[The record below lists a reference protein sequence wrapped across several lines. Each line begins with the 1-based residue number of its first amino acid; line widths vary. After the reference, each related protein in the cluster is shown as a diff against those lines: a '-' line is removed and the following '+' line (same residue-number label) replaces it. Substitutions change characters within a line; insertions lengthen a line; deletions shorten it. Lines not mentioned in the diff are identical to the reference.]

1 MALMLRTLGI
11 AARVVNGFRGGEFN
25 SVTGSYIVRGRD
37 AHSWV
42 EAYFPRYGWI
52 TFDPTPAGAA
62 AVAGTWDRAGLYL
75 DALRE
80 FWREWVINYDFAHQM
95 SLSNNVAVRSRR
107 WFDGARLWI
116 SQRYAELLAGA
127 RHAEAQAEKSPGR
140 FGGVALGV
148 IALAILLLNLGRL
161 RRVVRV
167 WRLVRDPASAPQAAA
182 SIWYARMLRWLSRRG
197 WRKLPEHTPREF
209 VGTIGDPKLRRPVA
223 AFTDHYERAR
233 FGNSAGDAEALPG
246 IYEEIKKS

>member
-1 MALMLRTLGI
+1 
-11 AARVVNGFRGGEFN
+11 VVNGFRGGEFN
-25 SVTGSYIVRGRD
+25 SVTGSYIVRGRE

-52 TFDPTPAGAA
+52 TFDPTPPGAA
-62 AVAGTWDRAGLYL
+62 ASSGGWSRAGLYV

-107 WFDGARLWI
+107 WFDGARLWVRRGYD
-116 SQRYAELLAGA
+116 SLLARA
-127 RHAEAQAEKSPGR
+127 RHVEAQAEKSPGR
-140 FGGVALGV
+140 FGGMALGA

-161 RRVVRV
+161 RRMVRV
-167 WRLVRDPASAPQAAA
+167 RRLVRDPASAPQAAA
-182 SIWYARMLRWLSRRG
+182 SIWYARMLRSLGRRG
-197 WRKLPEHTPREF
+197 WRKLPEHTPQEF
-209 VGTIGDPKLRRPVA
+209 LGTIGDPKLRRPVS

-233 FGNSAGDAEALPG
+233 FGNSAQDAEALPG